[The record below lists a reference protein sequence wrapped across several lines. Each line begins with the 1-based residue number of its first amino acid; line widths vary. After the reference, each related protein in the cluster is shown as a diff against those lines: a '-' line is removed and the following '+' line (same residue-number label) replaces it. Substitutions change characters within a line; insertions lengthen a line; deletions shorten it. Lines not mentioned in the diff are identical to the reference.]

1 MRQAFPAPGAAQS
14 AGGVVLVEEGPGLG
28 LFDGVGLGDLGLD
41 GGRVAR
47 AVGLLHGQLLLYGVG
62 FRHEVFG
69 HGCILPPFAGPT
81 CTGTPRAM
89 ASLAADQVSQD
100 EQRLREA
107 TTTADDEAEFL
118 AALDET
124 VEALEAEGIPYLL
137 MGGIA
142 SACLGRP
149 RWTHDI
155 DLFVKPTD
163 ARRVLDALAT
173 AGFETE
179 ETFPDWLFKASKH
192 GQLIDIIFRS
202 TGDIYVDDEMLERAQ
217 LREFMGR
224 RLRII
229 PPEDLL
235 VIKAG
240 VHGEHTPPHRHHAN
254 AQPH

>member
-1 MRQAFPAPGAAQS
+1 
-14 AGGVVLVEEGPGLG
+14 
-28 LFDGVGLGDLGLD
+28 
-41 GGRVAR
+41 
-47 AVGLLHGQLLLYGVG
+47 
-62 FRHEVFG
+62 
-69 HGCILPPFAGPT
+69 
-81 CTGTPRAM
+81 M
-89 ASLAADQVSQD
+89 ASLASDQVSQD

-107 TTTADDEAEFL
+107 TTTSDDEQEFL

-124 VEALEAEGIPYLL
+124 VDALEGESIPYLL

-142 SACLGRP
+142 SACMGRP

-155 DLFVKPTD
+155 DLFVKPPD
-163 ARRVLDALAT
+163 ARRVLEALAA

-202 TGDIYVDDEMLERAQ
+202 TGDIYVDDEMLERAR

-224 RLRII
+224 QLRII

-235 VIKAG
+235 VIKAV
-240 VHGEHTPPHRHHAN
+240 VHGEHMPRHWYDALALLAHCQELDWDYLLKRARKGVRRVLSLLLY
-254 AQPH
+254 AQSNDLVVPWRPVRELFRLIDDPGHEQQPMARAS